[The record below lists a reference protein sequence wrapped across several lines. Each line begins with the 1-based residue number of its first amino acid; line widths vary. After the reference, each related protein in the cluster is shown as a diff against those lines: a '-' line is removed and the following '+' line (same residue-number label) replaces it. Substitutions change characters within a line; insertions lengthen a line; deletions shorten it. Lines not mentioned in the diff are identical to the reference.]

1 MTSTWVRGGALLLSL
16 LVAACG
22 AGKDAGPEELIDD
35 PDGGVRDDAG
45 NLVDGGGA
53 GFDVK
58 ENNPEAGGD
67 TACASTSAAAIKP
80 PVDIIIAID
89 QSGSMS
95 DDIANVKANINKL
108 SDYLKATGLDYR
120 VVMIARVGSTS
131 STDVCVPP
139 PLGGPVADCS
149 NTSKPLRNSLPPVFR
164 TSNNSI
170 GSTNA
175 LSVILS
181 TYDNPT
187 VGIGWKDAVRA
198 DSFKALVPITDDN
211 SALAAATFD
220 TQLLAKVPAVFGT
233 ATARKYG
240 AYPIM
245 GASKYPSETKC
256 GSTMVNNGPT
266 YIQLVKMVG
275 GQWFPLCAT
284 DFGPLFLDIA
294 KSIANR
300 VACELTIPPPP
311 AGEKLDPNKVN
322 VTYTNPAGMTTTI
335 LRDDSKPCAMGAN
348 GWQYNADKTK
358 ILLCGDACTKAQT
371 DVGGKVNVAFGC
383 GTQFK

>member
-1 MTSTWVRGGALLLSL
+1 MMAGWKRHGLLALSL
-16 LVAACG
+16 LLAGCG
-22 AGKDAGPEELIDD
+22 AGKEGGPDEILDD
-35 PDGGVRDDAG
+35 PDGGARDDAG
-45 NLVDGGGA
+45 NLLDGGGA
-53 GFDVK
+53 GFDVI
-58 ENNPEAGGD
+58 ESNPEAGGD

-95 DDIANVKANINKL
+95 DDIANVKTNINKL

-120 VVMIARVGSTS
+120 VVMIARVGTTS

-139 PLGGPVADCS
+139 PLGGPTADCS
-149 NTSKPLRNSLPPVFR
+149 NTSKPLRNSLPPAFR

-175 LSVILS
+175 LSIILS

-187 VGIGWKDAVRA
+187 VGIGWKDAVRPDA
-198 DSFKALVPITDDN
+198 FKALVPITDDN
-211 SALAAATFD
+211 SALAAASFD
-220 TQLLAKVPAVFGT
+220 TQLITKGAGMFGT

-245 GASKYPSETKC
+245 GASTYPSETKC

-266 YIQLVKMVG
+266 YIQLVKLAG
-275 GQWFPLCAT
+275 GQWFPLCAK

-311 AGEKLDPNKVN
+311 AGEKLDPTKVN
-322 VTYTNPAGMTTTI
+322 VTYTSAGGMTSTI
-335 LRDDSKPCAMGAN
+335 LRDDKPCEMGSN

-358 ILLCGDACTKAQT
+358 ILLCGDACKKVQSET
-371 DVGGKVNVAFGC
+371 GGKVNVAFGC